1 MKLSSTE
8 VDQGEFT
15 IGRVYRSLILPKP
28 LKKRSAL
35 RFDRIRIY
43 LLLDY
48 VLCRSK
54 GPTNY
59 LKVFINN
66 KKIENPVEISTIK
79 QMVSTNSAIAVDQG
93 TPTRMTFRDVTKVH
107 VTHTHEATDNN
118 GNNHMTTDNF
128 GSNHVTGKYDKRILG
143 DDKTVSRLPVDD
155 ALVQRMCLDIAS
167 AVHRQFSEQT
177 MGAAV
182 SGTTASRTAAH
193 RKSEQQQKKQQQQKQ
208 HQQEKQEQQQQKH
221 QLQQKKQQQ
230 HKEQQKQLQQKKQ
243 QQYKEQQQHK
253 EQQQQQHKQQY
264 KEQQQQHKQ
273 QPQKR
278 RRHSYQKVSL
288 RPVRYKERMVS
299 AGAVTIKSDDR
310 YNDATV
316 TQEISRTDYPTS
328 VGMADEYV
336 DDNRQDEDAD
346 QSPKVWEVNMVDDQ
360 VIINS
365 AKSGERRPKAFTA
378 TTSAADYDDDNQTS

>member
-1 MKLSSTE
+1 M
-8 VDQGEFT
+8 
-15 IGRVYRSLILPKP
+15 Y
-28 LKKRSAL
+28 
-35 RFDRIRIY
+35 
-43 LLLDY
+43 
-48 VLCRSK
+48 
-54 GPTNY
+54 
-59 LKVFINN
+59 
-66 KKIENPVEISTIK
+66 
-79 QMVSTNSAIAVDQG
+79 
-93 TPTRMTFRDVTKVH
+93 
-107 VTHTHEATDNN
+107 THEATDNN
-118 GNNHMTTDNF
+118 GNNRMTTDNF
-128 GSNHVTGKYDKRILG
+128 GSNHVTEKYDKRIIG

-177 MGAAV
+177 IGAAV
-182 SGTTASRTAAH
+182 SGTTTSRTAAH

-208 HQQEKQEQQQQKH
+208 HQHEKQEQQQQKQ

-243 QQYKEQQQHK
+243 QQHKEHQQHK
-253 EQQQQQHKQQY
+253 EQQQQHKQQY

-273 QPQKR
+273 QYKQQQQHKQQPQKR
-278 RRHSYQKVSL
+278 QRHSYQKVSL
-288 RPVRYKERMVS
+288 RPVRCKERKVS
-299 AGAVTIKSDDR
+299 MGTVTIRSDDR

-328 VGMADEYV
+328 VGVAEEYV
-336 DDNRQDEDAD
+336 DDNKQDEDAD

-365 AKSGERRPKAFTA
+365 EKSREQRPEALTA